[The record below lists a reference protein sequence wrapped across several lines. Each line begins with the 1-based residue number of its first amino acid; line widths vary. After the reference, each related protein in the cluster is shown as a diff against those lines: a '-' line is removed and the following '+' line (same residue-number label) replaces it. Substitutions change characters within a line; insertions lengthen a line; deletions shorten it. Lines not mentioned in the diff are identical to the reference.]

1 VEKGGGVKPTIHILH
16 NERLIGNPTLIE
28 SSVVRGSFKLTK
40 SSRLNLDADLIYTQA
55 YASSDVIHA
64 LSYNET
70 PYVVHMGGDIWY
82 ELAEDLKRL
91 FFVNRLLS
99 KATLIV
105 ANSSFLYR
113 IVRANGF
120 ENSIFLP
127 GGLWGLDE
135 SIHGI
140 MPSRFRAKKHAVERH
155 PTLLMNISTKVKKKY
170 VGIEKFMRLAQ
181 GYLRSTNAQVICT
194 GEVFNQGY
202 ANQMQHDYGVHFIG
216 RRRDWSS
223 YLPNTATV
231 FVHPSMFDCFPRAL
245 AEAKCAG
252 VPSIAFRVAG
262 NVEVG
267 ESPIYV
273 DPNSEVEIVS
283 ALRSLLECHELRSYL
298 GWLGR
303 RNALRKTEQHRGDYP
318 SIFKILLDEGPKR
331 LIRESKE
338 AVS

>member
-1 VEKGGGVKPTIHILH
+1 MEKGWDVKPTIHILH

-28 SSVVRGSFKLTK
+28 SSVIRKNFKLTK
-40 SSRLNLDADLIYTQA
+40 SSRLNLDADLVYTQA
-55 YASSDVIHA
+55 YASSDVIRA
-64 LSYNET
+64 LTYNET

-91 FFVNRLLS
+91 HFVNRLLS

-113 IVRANGF
+113 IVQANGF
-120 ENSIFLP
+120 KNSIFLP

-140 MPSRFRAKKHAVERH
+140 MPGRFKVKKHGRIESG
-155 PTLLMNISTKVKKKY
+155 PILMMNIATKVKKKY
-170 VGIEKFMRLAQ
+170 VGIEKFMRPAVE
-181 GYLRSTNAQVICT
+181 YLRSIKARVICT

-202 ANQMQHDYGVHFIG
+202 ANQMQHDYGVNFVG
-216 RRRDWSS
+216 RRKDWGS
-223 YLPNTATV
+223 YLSAATV

-262 NVEVG
+262 SVEVG

-273 DPNSEVEIVS
+273 DPDNGVEIVS
-283 ALRSLLECHELRSYL
+283 ALQALLACHDLRSYL
-298 GWLGR
+298 GWFGR
-303 RNALRKTEQHRGDYP
+303 TNALRKTEQHRGDYP
-318 SIFKILLDEGPKR
+318 SIFKILLDEGPQR